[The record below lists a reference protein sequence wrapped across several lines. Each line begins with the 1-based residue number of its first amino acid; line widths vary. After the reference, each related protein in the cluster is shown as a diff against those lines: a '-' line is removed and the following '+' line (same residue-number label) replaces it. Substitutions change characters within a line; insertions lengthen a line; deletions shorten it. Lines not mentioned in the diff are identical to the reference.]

1 MAIRGDY
8 SQGQQITRK
17 DERCDFVD
25 FWPRRYIKPVVDRG
39 KEVVST
45 FSTEKEFRRTIDA
58 QMQLETLVS
67 SRTRM
72 DLLISKYMMLR
83 DEDRRHCEFPDLFA
97 VDSIDEAANGNAR
110 MLILRLGQGKV
121 RSQAQIGF

>member
-1 MAIRGDY
+1 M
-8 SQGQQITRK
+8 
-17 DERCDFVD
+17 
-25 FWPRRYIKPVVDRG
+25 
-39 KEVVST
+39 ST

-83 DEDRRHCEFPDLFA
+83 DEDRRHCEFPDLFT
-97 VDSIDEAANGNAR
+97 VDYIDEAANGNAR

-121 RSQAQIGF
+121 CSQAQIGF